1 MLDLVLSL
9 LMIILVVYSF
19 FVVRKWHKVGIEYDR
34 LADELKKEVV
44 TVEED

>member
-9 LMIILVVYSF
+9 LMIILAVYSF
-19 FVVRKWHKVGIEYDR
+19 FVVLKWHKFGIKYDR

-44 TVEED
+44 IVEEN